1 MQRDAIPLPVAHETA
16 LSAFQIDQL
25 SLQMGHKTILQSVNT
40 VIPRGSLCVLIGP
53 NGAGKSTLLRHL
65 AGLLPP
71 QQGEVMYH
79 GQPVTQLKAR
89 QRAQQI
95 AWVGQHPPSDCS
107 LSIED
112 FVMLGRRPHLG
123 RFALPKA
130 DDRQRVQQALQALEL
145 TALARQRYQQASGG
159 ERQRAVIAQALAQD
173 TPTLLLDEPTNHL
186 DLRHRQILMQRL
198 FALTARGKTVVAV
211 LHDLELAAKYADWLV
226 LLHQGRVLRAGPPAC
241 VLDSEALSIAYDW
254 PIRVVQESHGWR
266 FDVLHEV
273 NHVKASA

>member
-1 MQRDAIPLPVAHETA
+1 MLEFSDVSRRYDVAGGAVVA
-16 LSAFQIDQL
+16 LDNVSAAF
-25 SLQMGHKTILQSVNT
+25 
-40 VIPRGSLCVLIGP
+40 PPGSLTTVVGRSGC
-53 NGAGKSTLLRHL
+53 GKTTLLRL
-65 AGLLPP
+65 AAGLTEPSGGNVQRTAERIGVVFQDFKLLPNRTVF
-71 QQGEVMYH
+71 ENV
-79 GQPVTQLKAR
+79 A
-89 QRAQQI
+89 
-95 AWVGQHPPSDCS
+95 
-107 LSIED
+107 
-112 FVMLGRRPHLG
+112 
-123 RFALPKA
+123 FALEIAGMTNREIKSTVPK
-130 DDRQRVQQALQALEL
+130 VIEL
-145 TALARQRYQQASGG
+145 VGLTGKEKAFPHQLSGG

-273 NHVKASA
+273 NHAKASA

>member
-1 MQRDAIPLPVAHETA
+1 
-16 LSAFQIDQL
+16 
-25 SLQMGHKTILQSVNT
+25 
-40 VIPRGSLCVLIGP
+40 
-53 NGAGKSTLLRHL
+53 
-65 AGLLPP
+65 
-71 QQGEVMYH
+71 
-79 GQPVTQLKAR
+79 
-89 QRAQQI
+89 
-95 AWVGQHPPSDCS
+95 
-107 LSIED
+107 
-112 FVMLGRRPHLG
+112 
-123 RFALPKA
+123 
-130 DDRQRVQQALQALEL
+130 
-145 TALARQRYQQASGG
+145 
-159 ERQRAVIAQALAQD
+159 VIAQALAQD